1 MSVSFRP
8 AVRANVGLLIGLAGA
23 SGSGKTYTAMRLARG
38 IAGNA
43 PFAVI
48 DTEAGRATHY
58 ADAFRFDHADLA
70 PPFRPE
76 RYAEAIVAADKAGYP
91 VIVLDSMSHVWAGD
105 GGVLDWQEE
114 ELTRMAGDDWKKRE
128 AVKMAAWIRPKVSH
142 KHMVAKLLQVRA
154 HLILCF
160 RAEPKV
166 EMVNE
171 KKELLARIRGLEEV
185 VADARPSEAE
195 DTAETRRLIDSLRAK
210 LGGADD
216 KMKIVPKR
224 SGTGLDG
231 WMPICEKNL
240 PYELTASFLLTADAP
255 GVPKPI
261 KLQEQHKA
269 LFPTD
274 RAITEES
281 GRRIAEWA
289 RGGVKLVPT
298 PNNAPTAAAPQE
310 QAVEPSGDGAAPE
323 YITPQQEADL
333 HTLCIDNDIPT
344 ARLKV
349 KAGVESLDRILAADY
364 ERALT
369 WVKRT
374 IADRNKATA

>member
-1 MSVSFRP
+1 MSISFRP
-8 AVRANVGLLIGLAGA
+8 AVRSNVGLLIGLAGA

-38 IAGNA
+38 IAGDA

-114 ELTRMAGDDWKKRE
+114 ELDRMAGQDYGKRE
-128 AVKMAAWIRPKVSH
+128 ACKMAAWIKPKTAH

-166 EMVNE
+166 EMVKVNG
-171 KKELLARIRGLEEV
+171 KWTIQ
-185 VADARPSEAE
+185 
-195 DTAETRRLIDSLRAK
+195 
-210 LGGADD
+210 
-216 KMKIVPKR
+216 PKQ
-224 SGTGLDG
+224 SPTGLDG
-231 WMPICEKNL
+231 WLPICEKNL

-289 RGGVKLVPT
+289 RGGAQPAATSKDT
-298 PNNAPTAAAPQE
+298 PASAATQE
-310 QAVEPSGDGAAPE
+310 QAAEPAIDGPAPE
-323 YITPQQEADL
+323 YITPQQEADIQ
-333 HTLCIDNDIPT
+333 TLCLDNDIPT